1 MITLD
6 RVRLLVPE
14 NKVTEVNEEAFDTVN
29 AKMTVKKE
37 ILNNVIGVREI
48 TYINNSFLL
57 DVSGKITADKG
68 ILGLIH
74 KNNIEQVFEKVEDSG
89 ILRFNGSPV
98 DDSQV
103 LYLDVTKDVEVE
115 NPLETLTAIEPL
127 ETLTAIELFATQRKH
142 KNKILPFKNSGL
154 IIKPHAKSVSDSLAI
169 YLKYKEIISNK
180 SPKNQLYIE
189 KIGAEAVEKIK
200 NTVRLERHLGT
211 FKDIR
216 KAFKID
222 TEKIRLD
229 EILYS
234 KGNPVK
240 DKFCE
245 ITSSHED
252 DWFTAG
258 NEVF

>member
-37 ILNNVIGVREI
+37 ILNNIVGVREI

-57 DVSGKITADKG
+57 DVSGKITAFKG
-68 ILGLIH
+68 NLGLIH
-74 KNNIEQVFEKVEDSG
+74 KNNVKEVFEKIDDTG
-89 ILRFNGSPV
+89 ILRFNSSPV
-98 DDSQV
+98 EASQV
-103 LYLDVTKDVEVE
+103 LYLDVTKDIAVE
-115 NPLETLTAIEPL
+115 NPLEI
-127 ETLTAIELFATQRKH
+127 LTAIELLATQRKH
-142 KNKILPFKNSGL
+142 KNKILQFKNSGL
-154 IIKPHAKSVSDSLAI
+154 NIKPHAKSISDSLAI
-169 YLKYKEIISNK
+169 YLKYKEIIQNK
-180 SPKNQLYIE
+180 SPKNLLYIE
-189 KIGAEAVEKIK
+189 KIGSETIEKTK
-200 NTVRLERHLGT
+200 NTLRIERHLGT

-216 KAFKID
+216 KAFKTD
-222 TEKIRLD
+222 TEKIKLD

-234 KGNPVK
+234 KENPVK
-240 DKFCE
+240 DKLCE
-245 ITSSHED
+245 ITSSNED

>member
-14 NKVTEVNEEAFDTVN
+14 NKVTDVNENAFVTFSN
-29 AKMTVKKE
+29 KITVKQE
-37 ILNNVIGVREI
+37 ILNNIVGVREI
-48 TYINNSFLL
+48 TYLKDSFLL
-57 DVSGKITADKG
+57 DISGKITADKG

-74 KNNIEQVFEKVEDSG
+74 KNNIEQVFEKVENTG

-115 NPLETLTAIEPL
+115 NPLETLTAIE
-127 ETLTAIELFATQRKH
+127 LFATQRKH
-142 KNKILPFKNSGL
+142 KNKILQFKNSGL
-154 IIKPHAKSVSDSLAI
+154 NIKPHAKSISDSLAI
-169 YLKYKEIISNK
+169 YLKYKEIIQNK
-180 SPKNQLYIE
+180 SPKNLLYIE
-189 KIGAEAVEKIK
+189 KIGSETIEKTK
-200 NTVRLERHLGT
+200 NTLRIERHLGT

-216 KAFKID
+216 KAFKTD
-222 TEKIRLD
+222 TEKIKLD

-234 KGNPVK
+234 KENPVK
-240 DKFCE
+240 DKLCE
-245 ITSSHED
+245 ITSSNED

>member
-14 NKVTEVNEEAFDTVN
+14 NKVTDVNENAFDTFSN
-29 AKMTVKKE
+29 KITVKKE
-37 ILNNVIGVREI
+37 ILKNVVGVREI
-48 TYINNSFLL
+48 TYVDNSFLL

-68 ILGLIH
+68 YLGLIH
-74 KNNIEQVFEKVEDSG
+74 KNNVKEVFEKIDDTG

-115 NPLETLTAIEPL
+115 NPL

>member
-74 KNNIEQVFEKVEDSG
+74 KNNIEQVFEKIENTG

-98 DDSQV
+98 EASQV
-103 LYLDVTKDVEVE
+103 LYLDVTKDIEVE
-115 NPLETLTAIEPL
+115 NPLETLTAIEL
-127 ETLTAIELFATQRKH
+127 LATQRKH

-154 IIKPHAKSVSDSLAI
+154 IIKPHAKSISDSLAI
-169 YLKYKEIISNK
+169 YLKYKEILQNK
-180 SPKNQLYIE
+180 SPKNLIYIE
-189 KIGAEAVEKIK
+189 KIGIETIEKTK
-200 NTVRLERHLGT
+200 KTVRLERHLGT

-216 KAFKID
+216 KAFK
-222 TEKIRLD
+222 TNSKKIRLK
-229 EILYS
+229 EILHS
-234 KGNPVK
+234 KKNPVK

-245 ITSSHED
+245 ITSSNEY
-252 DWFTAG
+252 DWFTVG
-258 NEVF
+258 KEVF

>member
-74 KNNIEQVFEKVEDSG
+74 KNNIEQVFEKVENTG

-98 DDSQV
+98 EASQV

-115 NPLETLTAIEPL
+115 NPLETLTAIEL
-127 ETLTAIELFATQRKH
+127 LATQRKH

-189 KIGAEAVEKIK
+189 KIGAETVEKIK

-216 KAFKID
+216 KAFKTD
-222 TEKIRLD
+222 TEKIKLD

-234 KGNPVK
+234 KENPVK

-245 ITSSHED
+245 ITSSNED

>member
-14 NKVTEVNEEAFDTVN
+14 NKVPEVNENDFDTFSN
-29 AKMTVKKE
+29 KITVKKE

-74 KNNIEQVFEKVEDSG
+74 KNNIEQVFEKVENTG

-98 DDSQV
+98 EASQV
-103 LYLDVTKDVEVE
+103 LYLDVTKDIEVE
-115 NPLETLTAIEPL
+115 NPL

-216 KAFKID
+216 KAFKTN
-222 TEKIRLD
+222 TEKIKLD

>member
-14 NKVTEVNEEAFDTVN
+14 NKVKEVNEEAFDTVN

-37 ILNNVIGVREI
+37 ILNNIVGVREI
-48 TYINNSFLL
+48 SYINNSFLL
-57 DVSGKITADKG
+57 DVSGKITAAKG
-68 ILGLIH
+68 NLGLIH
-74 KNNIEQVFEKVEDSG
+74 KNNVKEVFEKIDDTG
-89 ILRFNGSPV
+89 ILRFNSSPV
-98 DDSQV
+98 EASQV

-115 NPLETLTAIEPL
+115 NPLETLTAIEL
-127 ETLTAIELFATQRKH
+127 LATQRKH
-142 KNKILPFKNSGL
+142 KNKILQFKNSGL

-169 YLKYKEIISNK
+169 YLKYKEIIQNK
-180 SPKNQLYIE
+180 SPKNLLYIE
-189 KIGAEAVEKIK
+189 KIGSETIEKTK
-200 NTVRLERHLGT
+200 NTLRIERHLGT

-216 KAFKID
+216 KAFKTD
-222 TEKIRLD
+222 TEKIKLD

-234 KGNPVK
+234 KENPVK
-240 DKFCE
+240 DKLCE
-245 ITSSHED
+245 ITSSNED

>member
-14 NKVTEVNEEAFDTVN
+14 NKVTDVNENTFDTFSN
-29 AKMTVKKE
+29 KITVKKE

-57 DVSGKITADKG
+57 DVSGKITAFKG
-68 ILGLIH
+68 NLGLIH

-115 NPLETLTAIEPL
+115 NPL

>member
-74 KNNIEQVFEKVEDSG
+74 KNNIEQVFEKVENTG

-98 DDSQV
+98 EASQV
-103 LYLDVTKDVEVE
+103 LYLDVTKDIEVE
-115 NPLETLTAIEPL
+115 NPLETLTAIEL
-127 ETLTAIELFATQRKH
+127 LATQRKH

-154 IIKPHAKSVSDSLAI
+154 IIKPHAKSISDSLAI
-169 YLKYKEIISNK
+169 YLKYKEILQNK
-180 SPKNQLYIE
+180 SPKNLIYIE
-189 KIGAEAVEKIK
+189 KIGIETIEKTK
-200 NTVRLERHLGT
+200 KTVRLERHLGT

-216 KAFKID
+216 KAFK
-222 TEKIRLD
+222 TNSKKIRLK
-229 EILYS
+229 EILHS
-234 KGNPVK
+234 KKNPVK

-245 ITSSHED
+245 ITSSNGD
-252 DWFTAG
+252 DWFTVG
-258 NEVF
+258 KEVF

>member
-14 NKVTEVNEEAFDTVN
+14 NKVTEVNENDFDTFSN
-29 AKMTVKKE
+29 KITVKKE
-37 ILNNVIGVREI
+37 ILSNIVGVREI
-48 TYINNSFLL
+48 SYINNSFLL

-68 ILGLIH
+68 YLGLIH
-74 KNNIEQVFEKVEDSG
+74 KNNIKEVFEKIDNTG
-89 ILRFNGSPV
+89 ILRFNSSPV
-98 DDSQV
+98 ETSQV

-115 NPLETLTAIEPL
+115 NPL

-154 IIKPHAKSVSDSLAI
+154 IIKPHAKSVSDSLGI
-169 YLKYKEIISNK
+169 YLKYKEIIQNK
-180 SPKNQLYIE
+180 SPKNRLYIE
-189 KIGAEAVEKIK
+189 KIGIETIEKIK
-200 NTVRLERHLGT
+200 KTVRLERHLGT

-216 KAFKID
+216 KAFK
-222 TEKIRLD
+222 TNSKKIRLK
-229 EILYS
+229 EILHS
-234 KGNPVK
+234 KKNPVK